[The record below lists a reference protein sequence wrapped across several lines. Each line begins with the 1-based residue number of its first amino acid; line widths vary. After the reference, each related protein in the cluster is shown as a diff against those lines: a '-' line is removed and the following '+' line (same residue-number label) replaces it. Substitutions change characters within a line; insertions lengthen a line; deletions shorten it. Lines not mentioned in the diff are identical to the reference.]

1 MDADSNVMEISSTK
15 RTLTPEDLS
24 GYAWS
29 EQSPQLMPELVV
41 IKVAGDLNLTIICDS
56 FEVALEPLNRQFPH
70 MV

>member
-1 MDADSNVMEISSTK
+1 MEISSKK
-15 RTLTPEDLS
+15 RMLTPEDLS

-29 EQSPQLMPELVV
+29 ELSPQMMPELVV